1 MLWKPFTPEATQNV
15 WGIYFCNIKI
25 YGNFWF
31 KHAFIHPQRRGSW
44 SEFAWE
50 RTGLFSS
57 RMYIKRFTLSL
68 LCLSH
73 LCYVFSVKLN
83 PVRLKSKKRETKDS
97 CKQYTCISFLWFL
110 SSFQLLLTL
119 GYFSFPVIFFP
130 PVNIMHENLA
140 TGCERDCL

>member
-1 MLWKPFTPEATQNV
+1 M
-15 WGIYFCNIKI
+15 
-25 YGNFWF
+25 
-31 KHAFIHPQRRGSW
+31 
-44 SEFAWE
+44 
-50 RTGLFSS
+50 
-57 RMYIKRFTLSL
+57 
-68 LCLSH
+68 
-73 LCYVFSVKLN
+73 KLN